1 MPSEAGT
8 REAEAL
14 ASEGI
19 EEGPRGRAGDLD
31 GEGPERREPG
41 EPQEDA
47 EPGASP
53 NEEKARDEG
62 VEGASEDPPAPA
74 KPKSAKPPQEA
85 ESPLATFAR
94 APFEAIG
101 DGLLSLFREVGET
114 AQLGFQVVGWAV
126 RPPFRPKLLL
136 QQAEFIGVGSLF
148 IVLLTG
154 LFTGLVFALQSSFAF
169 ATFNAESLVGA
180 TVVISLTRE
189 LSPVLAGLM
198 VTGRAGSAIAT
209 ELGTMKVTEQ
219 IDALSTMAVS
229 PVQYL
234 AVPRVLAMTAVMP
247 LLTMLFNMVG
257 FLGAFI
263 VSVYQAGI
271 DRGTFMGRIHQ
282 YVSLSDVLG
291 GLFKSAVFG
300 FVIALIACQKG
311 MSAGGGSRGVGVAA
325 TRTVVSGSVMVLV
338 LDYVLT
344 TIIIKFFQETSF

>member
-1 MPSEAGT
+1 VSAKPSESSGPPPSEAP
-8 REAEAL
+8 RARRAWAAL
-14 ASEGI
+14 G
-19 EEGPRGRAGDLD
+19 
-31 GEGPERREPG
+31 
-41 EPQEDA
+41 
-47 EPGASP
+47 
-53 NEEKARDEG
+53 
-62 VEGASEDPPAPA
+62 
-74 KPKSAKPPQEA
+74 
-85 ESPLATFAR
+85 R
-94 APFEAIG
+94 APFEAVGAGVIG
-101 DGLLSLFREVGET
+101 LFREVGET
-114 AQLGFQVVGWAV
+114 ALLGLSVLLWAA
-126 RPPFRPKLLL
+126 RPPLRVGLFL
-136 QQAEFIGVGSLF
+136 QQCDFIGVGSLF

-209 ELGTMKVTEQ
+209 ELGTMRVSEQ

-229 PVQYL
+229 PIQYL

-282 YVSLSDVLG
+282 YVQLQDVLG

-311 MSAGGGSRGVGVAA
+311 MNASGGSRGVGLAA
-325 TRTVVSGSVMVLV
+325 TQTVVSGSVIVLV

-344 TIIIKFFQETSF
+344 TIILEIQQGTSF

>member
-1 MPSEAGT
+1 MS
-8 REAEAL
+8 
-14 ASEGI
+14 
-19 EEGPRGRAGDLD
+19 
-31 GEGPERREPG
+31 EPG
-41 EPQEDA
+41 PTVQDSLTA
-47 EPGASP
+47 PVPSDGSLPPPVPKPG
-53 NEEKARDEG
+53 
-62 VEGASEDPPAPA
+62 
-74 KPKSAKPPQEA
+74 
-85 ESPLATFAR
+85 LATELSELGK
-94 APFEAIG
+94 APFEALG
-101 DGLLSLFREVGET
+101 DGVITLFREVGET
-114 AQLGFQVVGWAV
+114 AMLGFSVIAWTF
-126 RPPFRPKLLL
+126 RPPYRLRLLL

-189 LSPVLAGLM
+189 LAPVLAGLM

-209 ELGTMKVTEQ
+209 ELGTMKVSEQ

-234 AVPRVLAMTAVMP
+234 AVPRVLAMTLVMP

-263 VSVYQAGI
+263 VSVFQAGI

-282 YVSLSDVLG
+282 YVELTDVLG
-291 GLFKSAVFG
+291 GLFKSAIFG

-311 MSAGGGSRGVGVAA
+311 MNAEGGSRGVGLAA
-325 TRTVVSGSVMVLV
+325 TRTVVSGSVIVLV

-344 TIIIKFFQETSF
+344 TIILTFLQPRSF